1 MLIIIDN
8 YPSRRRHMLHIF
20 RVEKSICSLAR
31 PISLLTTFSSQK
43 FHENKNEN
51 SKGLQTVIQLDHY
64 LILNYVRGDFI
75 INKRPPTLAV
85 TSESV

>member
-43 FHENKNEN
+43 FHENKNKN
-51 SKGLQTVIQLDHY
+51 SKGLQTVIQ

>member
-31 PISLLTTFSSQK
+31 PISLLTTFK
-43 FHENKNEN
+43 LHENKNKN
-51 SKGLQTVIQLDHY
+51 SKGLQTVIQ

>member
-51 SKGLQTVIQLDHY
+51 SKGLQTVIQL
-64 LILNYVRGDFI
+64 ILNYVRGDFI